1 MDTTYIVLHK
11 KIPLFWTGVPG
22 CIEVVV
28 KTKVSIYSH
37 SKYKFFVVCFFFF
50 FLNMSTLIA
59 IRLKALLV

>member
-37 SKYKFFVVCFFFF
+37 SKYKFFVVFFFF

>member
-37 SKYKFFVVCFFFF
+37 SKYKFFVFFFF
-50 FLNMSTLIA
+50 FLNMSKLIA

>member
-37 SKYKFFVVCFFFF
+37 SKYKFFVFFFF
-50 FLNMSTLIA
+50 FPKHVYINCYQVESTSGLI
-59 IRLKALLV
+59 